1 MWTPLY
7 ATITQVLYITFRAE
21 VNILEHFLVHNFH
34 LAVEMK
40 STVSK
45 FVVLDID
52 GVLLRGGSLIDGATK
67 SIQRLIEHKIPYVF
81 VTNGGGMTE
90 AKKAQDLSKK
100 VGIAVL
106 ESQVVLS
113 HTPFK
118 DLKSDFA
125 RSRVLVIGGQPRC
138 VEVAKS
144 YGFEKAI
151 SIADY
156 HAEHKNVY
164 PLRDSAVH
172 MDDSAVPEPVEAVM
186 VSVPANS
193 TIGTPTWPLAS
204 GALPMITLV
213 TAANCSSRPV
223 TFSPWPK

>member
-1 MWTPLY
+1 MSDSDRVRNGNVWTPLY

-144 YGFEKAI
+144 YGFPEI
-151 SIADY
+151 GVHQSRLD
-156 HAEHKNVY
+156 AEVCAA
-164 PLRDSAVH
+164 LRAAAGSLRYVK
-172 MDDSAVPEPVEAVM
+172 
-186 VSVPANS
+186 
-193 TIGTPTWPLAS
+193 
-204 GALPMITLV
+204 ITSQPRV
-213 TAANCSSRPV
+213 ANCSAMLRPMPLLPPV
-223 TFSPWPK
+223 TRATRAGRSGEPVCMR